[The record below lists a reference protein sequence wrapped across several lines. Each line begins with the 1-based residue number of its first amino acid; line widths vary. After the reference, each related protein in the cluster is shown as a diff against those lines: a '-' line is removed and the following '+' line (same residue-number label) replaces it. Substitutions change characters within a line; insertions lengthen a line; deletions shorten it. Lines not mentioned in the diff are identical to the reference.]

1 MFPVPSS
8 QPLSFPKIADY
19 WSREMNPSA
28 SSDELFLALLEA
40 WWRGELIANGPER
53 RDILK
58 AIHVSKPP
66 FVAFGHP
73 EAPEPHIFES
83 TDSTVEVQYLVPLP
97 NLQPETWDDDNCV
110 LAYRAI
116 AEVWKS
122 RPDIFE
128 LIYVSVRALEL
139 TEKEFAKWVAVRK
152 WARPIF
158 WAADESLVKS
168 TPPPRSLTQ
177 AQAAALAQEYSEFER
192 SEGQLPTQLGFGG
205 YLKSYGVRGNR
216 DKLRLAFKTL
226 NGPAKRGR
234 PANQK

>member
-1 MFPVPSS
+1 M
-8 QPLSFPKIADY
+8 K
-19 WSREMNPSA
+19 PSA

-58 AIHVSKPP
+58 AIYVSKPP

-83 TDSTVEVQYLVPLP
+83 TDGTVEVQYLVPLP

-110 LAYRAI
+110 LAYRAV

-122 RPDIFE
+122 RPDIFG

-139 TEKEFAKWVAVRK
+139 TEKEFAKWVAARK
-152 WARPIF
+152 WARPSF
-158 WAADESLVKS
+158 WAVSEGLGTSSPLPKSLSEGQIV
-168 TPPPRSLTQ
+168 
-177 AQAAALAQEYSEFER
+177 ALAQEYSQ
-192 SEGQLPTQLGFGG
+192 SEKDQGQTPTLIGFDG
-205 YLKSYGVRGNR
+205 YLKHRGVRGNR
-216 DKLRLAFKTL
+216 ENLRTAFRKL

-234 PANQK
+234 PTGRT